1 MCSKFL
7 HLYRQ
12 TEATRVSVGLPFIF
26 VCLRSFLFPSL
37 FLCKYI
43 SKGEKKKKN
52 LYLEFNGRR
61 EVFDLDRILALM
73 LITFFDLCFTCRF
86 SLTVQLC
93 TTFTGIYEQS
103 HEITDD
109 DAEGDGSR
117 CLKLCF

>member
-12 TEATRVSVGLPFIF
+12 TEATRVSVGRPFIF

-43 SKGEKKKKN
+43 SKGKKKKN
-52 LYLEFNGRR
+52 LSLRFR
-61 EVFDLDRILALM
+61 EVFDLGRILALM

-86 SLTVQLC
+86 SVTVQLC

-103 HEITDD
+103 DEITDD
-109 DAEGDGSR
+109 AAEGDGSR